1 MRRAPTVAPLR
12 LRDVALRFNLM
23 PTPSTKLMQNL
34 GVMVQLACIWEA
46 TARKPGNVHRFAD
59 FEDLHYVDFLA
70 SAAAIGGVLD
80 KAWFRPVGEIVLE
93 AIKATRQV
101 TTTNTNLG
109 IVLLL
114 TPLAAVVPG
123 RDVKEEIPKILDQL
137 TVADAVLVYEAIRL
151 AEPGGL
157 GEVAE
162 QDVAQTPT
170 VTLLE
175 AMTLA
180 ESRDRIAWQYAH
192 NFADIFDIGVPTL
205 RRALAGG
212 ANLESAIIETYLEF
226 LACLDDSLIQR
237 KHGNLMAA
245 SATVQANALRNDPA
259 ALDAW
264 LRERRL
270 NPGTSAD
277 LTAASL
283 FVALREGIIPLPY
296 QGRW

>member
-1 MRRAPTVAPLR
+1 
-12 LRDVALRFNLM
+12 M

-34 GVMVQLACIWEA
+34 GAMVQIACLWEA

-101 TTTNTNLG
+101 TATNTNLG

-123 RDVKEEIPKILDQL
+123 RALRAEIPKILDAL
-137 TVADAVLVYEAIRL
+137 TVADAVLVYEAIRH
-151 AEPGGL
+151 AQPGGL

-162 QDVAQTPT
+162 QDVGRIPT
-170 VTLLE
+170 VTLRE
-175 AMTLA
+175 AMILA

-192 NFADIFDIGVPTL
+192 NFADVFDIGVPTL
-205 RRALAGG
+205 RRTLADGSD
-212 ANLESAIIETYLEF
+212 LEAAIIETHLEF
-226 LACLDDSLIQR
+226 LRTFPDSLIAR
-237 KHGNLMAA
+237 KHGA
-245 SATVQANALRNDPA
+245 SLADSVHSQALILQHDPA
-259 ALDAW
+259 AFDEW
-264 LRERRL
+264 LRSRRL

-296 QGRW
+296 RGKWRRAEKFLVTSDV